1 MLTFQLEGKLAGPW
15 VKELADCWQL
25 AGVDRRDVAVLID
38 VNAVTFVDS
47 AGKELLA
54 AMHARG
60 ASFACTGCWM
70 KAVLAEITNTSDS
83 RCCEWHAK

>member
-1 MLTFQLEGKLAGPW
+1 
-15 VKELADCWQL
+15 
-25 AGVDRRDVAVLID
+25 
-38 VNAVTFVDS
+38 
-47 AGKELLA
+47 
-54 AMHARG
+54 MHARG